1 MVEWIAPT
9 CSKPGCKDINH
20 ANTLPPVTKS
30 CEVQPRQAAKLGPRS
45 SSSGK
50 VLQLPLDSCFS
61 FTLCSLDQ
69 AQHIHSARSK
79 LKNKKLEKPIPVQI
93 ADTSASLN
101 AVAFQEAPI
110 AWLSNKETVHVA
122 LVVPNTSWPL
132 LFGENL
138 LAATHPLSDH
148 REKTVTLRHPAMNST
163 ISCDKAPVSQEPHA
177 AVTCLLTRK
186 PNSHAAPTKTTVY
199 RSLNLLTVYFTLSAA
214 SIGLLGNVLWL
225 TGHELAPGI
234 RVHDGIF
241 HASALRTVMDFPPD
255 TGTSVG
261 VGDLPDFEQ
270 LRAMNVLVQCTKKSA
285 RTDHST
291 FGYLSP
297 CTAESKADF
306 QDALHHTAD
315 ILSSSIDACDS
326 LFCQSP
332 VDASPLT
339 KTPSS
344 SCFSKRDPVK
354 PHFHKQANQEMIT
367 ARLVQSSRLRHPF
380 NQPDD
385 MDDRDPPPPSVVELD
400 PF

>member
-1 MVEWIAPT
+1 MLT
-9 CSKPGCKDINH
+9 
-20 ANTLPPVTKS
+20 
-30 CEVQPRQAAKLGPRS
+30 
-45 SSSGK
+45 
-50 VLQLPLDSCFS
+50 
-61 FTLCSLDQ
+61 
-69 AQHIHSARSK
+69 
-79 LKNKKLEKPIPVQI
+79 
-93 ADTSASLN
+93 LN

-110 AWLSNKETVHVA
+110 AWLPNKETVHAA
-122 LVVPNTSWPL
+122 LVVPNMSWPL
-132 LFGENL
+132 LFGKNL
-138 LAATHPLSDH
+138 LAATHILSDH

-186 PNSHAAPTKTTVY
+186 PNSHAAPTRTTVY
-199 RSLNLLTVYFTLSAA
+199 RSLNLLTVYLTLSAA
-214 SIGLLGNVLWL
+214 SIRLLGNVLWL
-225 TGHELAPGI
+225 TGHELVPSL

-241 HASALRTVMDFPPD
+241 RASGLRTVMDFPPD

-261 VGDLPDFEQ
+261 DLPDFEQ
-270 LRAMNVLVQCTKKSA
+270 LRAINVLVQCTKKSA
-285 RTDHST
+285 RIDHST

-297 CTAESKADF
+297 CTAQSKADF

-315 ILSSSIDACDS
+315 ILSSSLDASDS

-339 KTPSS
+339 KTPSP

-367 ARLVQSSRLRHPF
+367 ARLVQSSRLLHPF